1 MKWITTLGM
10 AATFLFW
17 IEDTVA
23 ENASDK
29 LRALRLA
36 RHVAR
41 AVPSSEVTSQA
52 NTNFDGAWAGRYW
65 YSPQNST
72 CPSNISSI
80 DFRHLLVTRGGSG
93 VLRTNHAGD
102 FNGASRDKGRRWEF
116 TRAVSVGGRPAILAV
131 VYLNLARNG
140 GSAGSAYGVSVGAC
154 RLVFV
159 GNALRQSR

>member
-72 CPSNISSI
+72 CPSPIGTV
-80 DFRHLLVTRGGSG
+80 DFRHLFRTRGGDG
-93 VLRTNHAGD
+93 LLITNHDGS
-102 FNGASRDKGRRWEF
+102 FGGRSRDKGRRWEF
-116 TRAVSVGGRPAILAV
+116 AKSVSAGGRTAGLAV
-131 VYLNLARNG
+131 VYGNLARNG

-159 GNALRQSR
+159 GTALRQ